1 MYQILTTDFP
11 GGSVAKNLPANVGD
25 RVKFLVLEDPHVME
39 QLSLCSNNKRNKKPT
54 HHI

>member
-25 RVKFLVLEDPHVME
+25 RVKFLVLEDLTSWKIHM
-39 QLSLCSNNKRNKKPT
+39 SWSN
-54 HHI
+54 